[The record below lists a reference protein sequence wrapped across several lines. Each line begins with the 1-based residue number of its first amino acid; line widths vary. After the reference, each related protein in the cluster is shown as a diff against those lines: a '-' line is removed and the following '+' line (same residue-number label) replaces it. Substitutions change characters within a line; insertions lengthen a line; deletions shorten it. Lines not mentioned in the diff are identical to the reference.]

1 MIESR
6 RRLLTMFAGATGV
19 LAAEPILTGLQS
31 TYRRPT
37 QPKPSPDKPDPHYPT
52 VLENPNATPS
62 SSKSVIDQQTQKEL
76 RIEIARLSEL
86 VNELQEQLE
95 KTDATAT
102 LSVSVVKKAQEIEK
116 LAKKIKD
123 RAKG

>member
-19 LAAEPILTGLQS
+19 LAAEPILAGLQT
-31 TYRRPT
+31 TYRRPL
-37 QPKPSPDKPDPHYPT
+37 QPKPSPNTSDPHYPVVT
-52 VLENPNATPS
+52 PN
-62 SSKSVIDQQTQKEL
+62 SSKSAVDQETQKEI
-76 RIEIARLSEL
+76 RIEIARLYEL
-86 VNELQEQLE
+86 VAELKEQVE

-102 LSVSVVKKAQEIEK
+102 LSVAVVKRAQEIEK
-116 LAKKIKD
+116 LAKQIKD